1 MHNEFHKDF
10 LLRADI
16 SFKEKIFYKQ
26 GVTMVS
32 GKYSALAGALSRQ
45 QSISVLSNNVA
56 NVNTTGFKQDR
67 VSFESML
74 ENKLQLN
81 QSKGINYSR
90 LNESVTDFTQG
101 SFKDT
106 ENPLDLAIQGD
117 AYFQIQGQDG
127 PLYTRRGDFGLLQDG
142 TLATRHGLPVLGEG
156 GAPVN
161 IPDADISDIAFAD
174 DGTIYILGDEG
185 RREEVGKVGLFEIDD
200 QTLLTHVSDTTFTL
214 EEGATATLSDTGQ
227 VLQGKLE
234 VSNVNM
240 IKAMATLI
248 DNQRAFDTLHKAIK
262 SYSTISEENE
272 KLGRLG

>member
-1 MHNEFHKDF
+1 
-10 LLRADI
+10 
-16 SFKEKIFYKQ
+16 
-26 GVTMVS
+26 MVS

-56 NVNTTGFKQDR
+56 NVNTTGFKQNR

-74 ENKLQLN
+74 ENKLQLK
-81 QSKGINYSR
+81 QAEGINYSR
-90 LNESVTDFTQG
+90 LNKSVTDFTQG
-101 SFKDT
+101 SFRNT

-117 AYFQIQGQDG
+117 AYFQVQGPDG

-142 TLATRHGLPVLGEG
+142 TLTTRHGLPVLGENG
-156 GAPVN
+156 TPVN
-161 IPDADISDIAFAD
+161 IPDAEISEIAFTD
-174 DGTIYILGDEG
+174 DGAIYILGREG
-185 RREEVGKVGLFEIDD
+185 RREEVGKIGLFEIDD
-200 QTLLTHVSDTTFTL
+200 KNLLTHVSDTTFALPKDIKPTPS
-214 EEGATATLSDTGQ
+214 ETGR

-240 IKAMATLI
+240 IGAMANLI

-262 SYSTISEENE
+262 SYSTISEQNE